1 MKDTWAQRK
10 KDGTV
15 KEIVDKIQITRAKT
29 YEEMT
34 PEERKEK
41 HDYMRDMPAEE
52 KNARIALMRDASVE
66 FWNTDSEEK
75 DKAYKKAVKTKE
87 DKGLITPRDQ
97 INESQKYKELVR
109 HLTEKTYRKNKKLL
123 NPLNLPRGM
132 GRGKYHLDHKFSVSM
147 GYINNI
153 PVEIMASVYNL
164 EIIESKENLV
174 KHADCSITKE
184 ELLEAYYG

>member
-1 MKDTWAQRK
+1 MGKSAPKSQC
-10 KDGTV
+10 GFP
-15 KEIVDKIQITRAKT
+15 RAYCFT
-29 YEEMT
+29 
-34 PEERKEK
+34 
-41 HDYMRDMPAEE
+41 D
-52 KNARIALMRDASVE
+52 IALRVRFNADISS
-66 FWNTDSEEK
+66 FLRQK

-132 GRGKYHLDHKFSVSM
+132 ERGKYHLDHKFSVSM